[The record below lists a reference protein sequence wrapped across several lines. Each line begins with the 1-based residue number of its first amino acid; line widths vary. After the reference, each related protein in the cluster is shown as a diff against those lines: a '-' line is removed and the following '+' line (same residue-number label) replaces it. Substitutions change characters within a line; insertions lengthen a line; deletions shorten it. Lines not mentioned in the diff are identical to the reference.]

1 MPARLFLGAAAL
13 LALAAAGC
21 RSPGSSGDQT
31 EAGVGGN
38 VIKVEDT
45 VNYRVHPG
53 LEIAAGNFWPEEYV
67 DAKSQK
73 AKGLTAAL
81 WILSPTTAPNRE
93 HVRVHEGQEL
103 TAGDQKVRVLEIRK
117 LPLEPA
123 YVKLELTPQ

>member
-1 MPARLFLGAAAL
+1 MPARLFLGAAFL

-21 RSPGSSGDQT
+21 RPHGAEGDDT
-31 EAGVGGN
+31 ETRVGGN

-67 DAKSQK
+67 DAKNQK
-73 AKGLTAAL
+73 VKGMTAAL
-81 WILSPTTAPNRE
+81 WILSPKTAPGRE

-117 LPLEPA
+117 LPLEPG

>member
-21 RSPGSSGDQT
+21 RSPRTGGDDR
-31 EAGVGGN
+31 EARVGGN

-45 VNYRVHPG
+45 ANYRVHPG
-53 LEIAAGNFWPEEYV
+53 LEIAAGNFWQEEYV
-67 DAKSQK
+67 DAKNQK
-73 AKGLTAAL
+73 QKGLTAAL
-81 WILSPTTAPNRE
+81 WILSPKTAPNRD

-117 LPLEPA
+117 LPLERA

>member
-1 MPARLFLGAAAL
+1 MPARLFLGATL

-21 RSPGSSGDQT
+21 RSPTASGDES
-31 EAGVGGN
+31 EARVGGN

-45 VNYRVHPG
+45 VNYRVRPG

-67 DAKSQK
+67 DAKNQK
-73 AKGLTAAL
+73 TNGMTAAL
-81 WILSPTTAPNRE
+81 WILSPRTAPNRE

-117 LPLEPA
+117 LPLERA
-123 YVKLELTPQ
+123 YVKLELD